1 MSIIDERIRKA
12 ARRIVRECAGVRD
25 GEHVYIEGRLDAA
38 EYLELLAFECELL
51 GATALVVPRSDA
63 LTHRRLHDLPAGQ
76 LARTSRVQVEAVR
89 AADVV
94 FVVRMEHGDPAFF
107 ADVSPEQDAA
117 AVRARTPLFDLF
129 FDGNRRW
136 IGTDF
141 PTPGQAAA
149 FGLDHAAFSEMFWR
163 SLDVDYAELQ
173 GKADALVAVLEGA
186 SLVHI
191 TSRKGT
197 DLVLGIAGRPLD
209 KDVGLVGG
217 ETNLSNLPAGEVCL
231 APLEDQSEGTVVFD
245 LAFMDGRRVEDLEVR
260 FAAGRATLVGA
271 AREFEF
277 VQRVVAAGGTGADV
291 IGELGIGIN
300 PAVGAPCGYT
310 LTDEK
315 ILGTVHLALGD
326 NEMLGGSN
334 PSHLHWD
341 MMVLGPTVEV
351 DGRPVLIDGEWQL

>member
-1 MSIIDERIRKA
+1 MTAIDDRIRRA
-12 ARRIVRECAGVRD
+12 ARRVVAECAGVRA
-25 GEHVYIEGRLDAA
+25 GEHVYLEGRMDAA
-38 EYLELLAFECELL
+38 EYMELLAFECERL
-51 GATALVVPRSDA
+51 GATAFVAPRSDA
-63 LTHRRLHDLPAGQ
+63 HVHRRLLELPTAQ
-76 LARTSRVQVEAVR
+76 LEQTSRAQLEAVR

-94 FVVRMEHGDPAFF
+94 FVVRMEHGDPALF

-117 AVRARTPLFDLF
+117 AVRSRKPLFDLF
-129 FDGNRRW
+129 FDGDRRW

-149 FGLDHAAFSEMFWR
+149 FGLDYAAFSEMFWR

-173 GKADALVAVLEGA
+173 SKADALAGVLDGA
-186 SLVHI
+186 DRVHI
-191 TSRKGT
+191 TSPKGT
-197 DLVLGIAGRPLD
+197 DVTLGITGRPLD
-209 KDVGLVGG
+209 KDVGVVGG
-217 ETNLSNLPAGEVCL
+217 ATNLSNLPAGEVCL
-231 APLEDQSEGTVVFD
+231 APLEDHTEGTVVFD

-260 FAAGRATLVGA
+260 FEAGRATLVGA

-277 VQRVVAAGGTGADV
+277 VQRVVAAGGAGADV
-291 IGELGIGIN
+291 IGELGIGVN

-351 DGRPVLIDGEWQL
+351 DGRPVLTDGEWQL